1 MYLFVYGS
9 LLSHNS
15 HNFLLNGCKLIGK
28 AILDGFGLYKVSWY
42 PAIVPK
48 ENSKVLGE
56 VYQIDISTLKKIDEF
71 EDEGELY
78 RRKEVEVVL
87 ENGNTLKAFTYVYL
101 LEVNE
106 DNYIPLENQ
115 PWKE

>member
-15 HNFLLNGCKLIGK
+15 HNYLLNGCKFIGK
-28 AILDGFGLYKVSWY
+28 AVLEGYGLYKVSWY

-48 ENSKVLGE
+48 EGSKVLGE
-56 VYQIDISTLKKIDEF
+56 VYEVNETLIEKIDNF

-78 RRKEVEVVL
+78 RRQEVDVIL
-87 ENGNTLKAFTYVYL
+87 NNGNVFRAWTYVYL
-101 LEVNE
+101 LDVDEKC
-106 DNYIPLENQ
+106 YIPFENQ
-115 PWKE
+115 PWRE

>member
-15 HNFLLNGCKLIGK
+15 HNFLLNGCKFIGK
-28 AILDGFGLYKVSWY
+28 AILEDFGLYKVSWY

-56 VYQIDISTLKKIDEF
+56 VYQIDPSTLKKIDEF

-78 RRKEVEVVL
+78 KRKEVEVVL
-87 ENGNTLKAFTYVYL
+87 EKGDILKAWTYVYL
-101 LEVNE
+101 FDVDE
-106 DNYIPLENQ
+106 DNYVPFENQ
-115 PWKE
+115 PWRG

>member
-15 HNFLLNGCKLIGK
+15 HNHLLNGCKLVGK
-28 AILDGFGLYKVSWY
+28 AVLEGYGLYKVSWY

-48 ENSKVLGE
+48 KDAKVAGE
-56 VYQIDISTLKKIDEF
+56 VYEVDEKTIKEIDNF

-78 RRKEVEVVL
+78 KRQVVEVILNGVEVL
-87 ENGNTLKAFTYVYL
+87 RAWTYVYL
-101 LEVNE
+101 LNVDEK
-106 DNYIPLENQ
+106 NYIPFEKQ
-115 PWKE
+115 PWRE